1 MGAESQIIHQPLPAD
16 DPTQRKPVIDLAIV
30 HNHPSTQTL
39 SLQDVNLFLSNASIR
54 VSVVV
59 SNQGTVH
66 YLRKDKDYRRM
77 LEFSQ
82 DDLLRLVDND
92 ADVILPYPMP
102 YEPNI
107 HAHHERYLADVDW
120 NALLQA
126 LEELS
131 PDYYTIKL
139 LAIFGR

>member
-30 HNHPSTQTL
+30 HNHPPTQTL

-54 VSVVV
+54 VIVVV